1 MNKTEGMTH
10 LELENLV
17 SEYLE
22 GQLGAVRRVEVEKH
36 LGECSPCRELVADVR
51 YAFELCRAA
60 ESVEPAPWLVP
71 KILRATLGERKPG
84 LMERITAW
92 FRAGVQVRVISTAAM
107 TVFSLSVIASAC
119 GISLRNLSLE
129 DLNPRN
135 WAHEVDRNGH
145 LLLGRAEKYYYDL
158 KVVYEIES
166 RLRELRAEP
175 SGEPERPKAPTGGST
190 QGAPADE
197 PALAFASNPHGF
209 VWESRLLLGPVSD
222 GVRAGRSTSR

>member
-1 MNKTEGMTH
+1 MNRTEGMTH
-10 LELENLV
+10 LEIENLV

-22 GQLGAVRRVEVEKH
+22 GQIDTVRRVEVEKH
-36 LGECSPCRELVADVR
+36 LGGCAPCRELVADVR
-51 YAFELCRAA
+51 HAFELCRAA
-60 ESVEPAPWLVP
+60 EPVEPAPWLVP

-84 LMERITAW
+84 LLERVTAW

-107 TVFSLSVIASAC
+107 TVFSLSVIANAC
-119 GISLRNLSLE
+119 GVNLRSLTLE
-129 DLNPRN
+129 DLNPRT
-135 WAHEVDRNGH
+135 WVHQVDRNGH

-166 RLRELRAEP
+166 RLRQLRTEP
-175 SGEPERPKAPTGGST
+175 SGEPERPKAPPGGST
-190 QGAPADE
+190 EGAPAGE
-197 PALAFASNPHGF
+197 PALAFASNPYGF